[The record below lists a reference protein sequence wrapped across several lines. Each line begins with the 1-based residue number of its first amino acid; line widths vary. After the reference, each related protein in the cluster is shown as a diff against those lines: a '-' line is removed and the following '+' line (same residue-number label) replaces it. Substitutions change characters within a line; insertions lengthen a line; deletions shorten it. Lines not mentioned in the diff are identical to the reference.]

1 MYAQTDEHKGWN
13 SDANVWTFIFSLFFV
28 GNDIVHQ
35 FEKCPTPF
43 CSEKIIDI
51 EAPMPQLV
59 LLLEKS
65 PMCKQEIT
73 FNCFLAPIMVRI
85 FFSNSISGTVR

>member
-1 MYAQTDEHKGWN
+1 MLRQMDIKAEIVMQMFELLY
-13 SDANVWTFIFSLFFV
+13 FLFFFV

-43 CSEKIIDI
+43 CSKKIIDI

-85 FFSNSISGTVR
+85 FFPTA